1 MNRAITIARE
11 FLAKSFG
18 LTAFA
23 RAFTTGQDLDGG
35 SQVSLTEA
43 YRQSV
48 WVMSAINQ
56 VTQPI
61 KTVGLKFY
69 VGDVEIEDKALDAFW
84 SRPAHKLT
92 REEWIDSTAGWY
104 KLKGEFFWILD
115 DTWLTR
121 SKAKSRFIV
130 ARPGDMREIVQGG
143 ELQGWIWTDAAGR
156 QVPLIPDQ
164 VVHVKRWNPYN
175 HFRGLGELD
184 AAQLAAETDFSAGRY
199 ARDTFRNAGD
209 GGAYVTSKGGV
220 PTDAQQ
226 EQIIAALREKR
237 AARLRGDFRPI
248 FLAGDMDIKDP
259 TVATPDA
266 AFVQNRLTNR
276 HEIFIAFGVPASM
289 ADIQASF
296 SIGSASEFYRLIL
309 NTCIPLATTIGGGID
324 KLLER
329 MDSRA
334 GIESYFEW
342 DEHPVMQAVRS
353 ERVESASKLWAMGVP
368 MKLASEYLDMGVPEF
383 PGWEKSYLPFSV
395 QEVGSVPDPV
405 ADPALAE
412 PAIGD
417 SPVEMMIRALRTQPA
432 VSAPVTCAPDRVA
445 LWKSHMAARRASVA
459 SCQGRFN
466 RLLNNARR
474 ETLAKLE
481 SHSEKSMGGIV
492 KTVAADFIFDL
503 DVWEQSLQVEMRK
516 VGLSSITAAV
526 ADLLKEIGKDD
537 VWSMPPVKALEF
549 LAARENLMSNVADEV
564 HAKIEQTIQDGF
576 LAGDPI
582 KDIAAAVREKFS
594 DISKGRSLV
603 IAQTETSAA
612 YGFARDEAMKG
623 AGVQFKQ
630 WLTSGNENVRPSHLG
645 AEKQTVAIDEPFHVG
660 GAELMFPGDPS
671 GPPEEVINCH
681 CVQIA
686 VLEPPQS

>member
-48 WVMSAINQ
+48 WVQAAINQ

-121 SKAKSRFIV
+121 SKVKSRFIA

-156 QVPLIPDQ
+156 QVPLILDQ
-164 VVHVKRWNPYN
+164 VIHVKRWNPYN
-175 HFRGLGELD
+175 HFRGLGEFE

-342 DEHPVMQAVRS
+342 DEHPVMQAVRA

-395 QEVGSVPDPV
+395 SEVGSVPDPV

-412 PAIGD
+412 PEIGD
-417 SPVEMMIRALRTQPA
+417 SPVEMMIRALRSHPA

-445 LWKSHMAARRASVA
+445 LWKSHMAARRASVKA
-459 SCQGRFN
+459 CESRFN
-466 RLLNNARR
+466 KILNAARR

-481 SHSEKSMGGIV
+481 THSEKSMGGMV

-503 DVWEQSLQVEMRK
+503 EAWEESLQVGMRK
-516 VGLSSITAAV
+516 VGLSSISSAV

-564 HAKIEQTIQDGF
+564 HAQIEQTIQDGF
-576 LAGDPI
+576 LAGDSI

-612 YGFARDEAMKG
+612 YGFARDEAMKA
-623 AGVQFKQ
+623 AGVPFKQ
-630 WLTSGNENVRPSHLG
+630 WLTSGNENVRPSHHA
-645 AEKQTVAIDEPFHVG
+645 AERQTVPLADAFDVG
-660 GAELMFPGDPS
+660 GVALMYPGDPA
-671 GPPEEVINCH
+671 GPPEEIINCH

-686 VLEPPQS
+686 VLEMPKE